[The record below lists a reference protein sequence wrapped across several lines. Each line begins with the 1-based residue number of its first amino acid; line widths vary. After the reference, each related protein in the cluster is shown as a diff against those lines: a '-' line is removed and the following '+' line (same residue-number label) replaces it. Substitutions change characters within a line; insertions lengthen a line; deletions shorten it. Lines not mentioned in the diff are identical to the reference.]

1 MTKLL
6 VVEDLKQ
13 SYRKKFEEPGRKWTL
28 QEFVS
33 KELWKRRQGYVCS
46 SFFTQMVKLI
56 FYTILTKACHK

>member
-13 SYRKKFEEPGRKWTL
+13 SYRKKFEEPGRKWIL

-33 KELWKRRQGYVCS
+33 KELWKRRQGYVVAS
-46 SFFTQMVKLI
+46 L
-56 FYTILTKACHK
+56 HKWLN